1 MTPYTHGGDVLT
13 ARARFGG
20 DVLDCSANLNP
31 LGMPPAVQAGAAA
44 PAAGAAPAPHP
55 PGRAPPA
62 ARTPPPRGWPPAVP
76 AAAAAAAADS
86 ARYPDPLCRALRAAI
101 AAHDGV
107 APEQVLCG
115 GGAAELIFRLAY
127 ALRPR
132 RALITAPAFSEYE
145 EALTAAG
152 CAVTRH
158 PLRRENRF
166 DVDGGLLDVIAPGV
180 ELVFLCTPNNPTGR
194 LVDGALLRA
203 AAEQCR
209 AVGAVLAVDECF
221 LPLSDGAGPGLAPC
235 LAEHPNLLLLRAFT
249 KSYAMAGLRLGY
261 ALSANGGLLERMA
274 AAGPPWSVS
283 TPAQAAGLAAL
294 EQCSDWP
301 EKARALLASERP
313 ALSDG
318 LTALGLEVVP
328 GQANYLLFRAAGA
341 ADLKERMLMRGVLI
355 RSCANYHGL
364 GNDWYRV
371 CVGQAEQNRR
381 LLAALKEVL

>member
-1 MTPYTHGGDVLT
+1 M
-13 ARARFGG
+13 
-20 DVLDCSANLNP
+20 
-31 LGMPPAVQAGAAA
+31 
-44 PAAGAAPAPHP
+44 
-55 PGRAPPA
+55 
-62 ARTPPPRGWPPAVP
+62 
-76 AAAAAAAADS
+76 
-86 ARYPDPLCRALRAAI
+86 
-101 AAHDGV
+101 
-107 APEQVLCG
+107 APEQVLRRRG
-115 GGAAELIFRLAY
+115 GGADLPAGLRP
-127 ALRPR
+127 RPR
-132 RALITAPAFSEYE
+132 RALVTAPAFSEYE

-221 LPLSDGAGPGLAPC
+221 CLSDLRGAGLGTARFVHGAPQPLSPAGLHQELPPW
-235 LAEHPNLLLLRAFT
+235 RD
-249 KSYAMAGLRLGY
+249 LRLGY

-294 EQCSDWP
+294 EQCPDWP
-301 EKARALLASERP
+301 EKARTLLASERP

-318 LTALGLEVVP
+318 LAALGLEVVP

-341 ADLKERMLMRGVLI
+341 ADLNDRILTRGAAHRSAPTAAWERLVPGVRGTGGTKPAAAGRLKGSAVM
-355 RSCANYHGL
+355 ANAIMIQGTASNA
-364 GNDWYRV
+364 GKS
-371 CVGQAEQNRR
+371 
-381 LLAALKEVL
+381 LLAAGLCRIFCPGRL

>member
-31 LGMPPAVQAGAAA
+31 LGMPPAVQ
-44 PAAGAAPAPHP
+44 
-55 PGRAPPA
+55 
-62 ARTPPPRGWPPAVP
+62 

-209 AVGAVLAVDECF
+209 AVGAVLAVTCW
-221 LPLSDGAGPGLAPC
+221 
-235 LAEHPNLLLLRAFT
+235 
-249 KSYAMAGLRLGY
+249 
-261 ALSANGGLLERMA
+261 ALSPTGMA
-274 AAGPPWSVS
+274 A
-283 TPAQAAGLAAL
+283 
-294 EQCSDWP
+294 
-301 EKARALLASERP
+301 K
-313 ALSDG
+313 
-318 LTALGLEVVP
+318 LGLSP
-328 GQANYLLFRAAGA
+328 MPSHA
-341 ADLKERMLMRGVLI
+341 
-355 RSCANYHGL
+355 
-364 GNDWYRV
+364 
-371 CVGQAEQNRR
+371 
-381 LLAALKEVL
+381 

>member
-31 LGMPPAVQAGAAA
+31 LGMPPAVQ
-44 PAAGAAPAPHP
+44 
-55 PGRAPPA
+55 
-62 ARTPPPRGWPPAVP
+62 

-132 RALITAPAFSEYE
+132 RALVTAPAFSEYE

-294 EQCSDWP
+294 EQ
-301 EKARALLASERP
+301 
-313 ALSDG
+313 
-318 LTALGLEVVP
+318 
-328 GQANYLLFRAAGA
+328 QMN
-341 ADLKERMLMRGVLI
+341 
-355 RSCANYHGL
+355 
-364 GNDWYRV
+364 
-371 CVGQAEQNRR
+371 
-381 LLAALKEVL
+381 

>member
-1 MTPYTHGGDVLT
+1 MVFHTQSPEETK
-13 ARARFGG
+13 
-20 DVLDCSANLNP
+20 
-31 LGMPPAVQAGAAA
+31 AAA
-44 PAAGAAPAPHP
+44 
-55 PGRAPPA
+55 RQ
-62 ARTPPPRGWPPAVP
+62 
-76 AAAAAAAADS
+76 
-86 ARYPDPLCRALRAAI
+86 
-101 AAHDGV
+101 V
-107 APEQVLCG
+107 A
-115 GGAAELIFRLAY
+115 
-127 ALRPR
+127 
-132 RALITAPAFSEYE
+132 
-145 EALTAAG
+145 
-152 CAVTRH
+152 
-158 PLRRENRF
+158 
-166 DVDGGLLDVIAPGV
+166 
-180 ELVFLCTPNNPTGR
+180 
-194 LVDGALLRA
+194 ALLRPGDLIA
-203 AAEQCR
+203 YRGGMGAGKTTFTAGLAQGLGSGAWVSSPTFALVHQYDGPIPLCHFDMFRITSLEDLYSTGFFDYLDQ
-209 AVGAVLAVDECF
+209 GAVLAVDECF

-294 EQCSDWP
+294 EQCPDWP
-301 EKARALLASERP
+301 EKARTLLASERP

-318 LTALGLEVVP
+318 LAALGLEVVP

>member
-1 MTPYTHGGDVLT
+1 M
-13 ARARFGG
+13 
-20 DVLDCSANLNP
+20 
-31 LGMPPAVQAGAAA
+31 
-44 PAAGAAPAPHP
+44 
-55 PGRAPPA
+55 
-62 ARTPPPRGWPPAVP
+62 
-76 AAAAAAAADS
+76 
-86 ARYPDPLCRALRAAI
+86 
-101 AAHDGV
+101 
-107 APEQVLCG
+107 
-115 GGAAELIFRLAY
+115 
-127 ALRPR
+127 
-132 RALITAPAFSEYE
+132 
-145 EALTAAG
+145 
-152 CAVTRH
+152 
-158 PLRRENRF
+158 
-166 DVDGGLLDVIAPGV
+166 
-180 ELVFLCTPNNPTGR
+180 
-194 LVDGALLRA
+194 
-203 AAEQCR
+203 
-209 AVGAVLAVDECF
+209 
-221 LPLSDGAGPGLAPC
+221 
-235 LAEHPNLLLLRAFT
+235 LLRAFT

>member
-1 MTPYTHGGDVLT
+1 MLFRSADIEQRAKTKGVLEKRVELPVQDFQTLCKMAKASGKLQAENRSLWMQLQQSTVREQELGQRLRRCEEQLDAVLT
-13 ARARFGG
+13 ETRPYRE
-20 DVLDCSANLNP
+20 
-31 LGMPPAVQAGAAA
+31 AV
-44 PAAGAAPAPHP
+44 
-55 PGRAPPA
+55 R
-62 ARTPPPRGWPPAVP
+62 
-76 AAAAAAAADS
+76 
-86 ARYPDPLCRALRAAI
+86 
-101 AAHDGV
+101 V

>member
-1 MTPYTHGGDVLT
+1 MRAAVT
-13 ARARFGG
+13 AFTGRGSR
-20 DVLDCSANLNP
+20 L
-31 LGMPPAVQAGAAA
+31 AAK
-44 PAAGAAPAPHP
+44 
-55 PGRAPPA
+55 
-62 ARTPPPRGWPPAVP
+62 
-76 AAAAAAAADS
+76 
-86 ARYPDPLCRALRAAI
+86 LLEALRAAGWEASAWIPGKYMDESLASAGCLANPLALSDWMEARMREETGAFVFVGACGI
-101 AAHDGV
+101 AVRVV
-107 APEQVLCG
+107 APWVNHKSTD
-115 GGAAELIFRLAY
+115 
-127 ALRPR
+127 P
-132 RALITAPAFSEYE
+132 
-145 EALTAAG
+145 
-152 CAVTRH
+152 
-158 PLRRENRF
+158 
-166 DVDGGLLDVIAPGV
+166 
-180 ELVFLCTPNNPTGR
+180 
-194 LVDGALLRA
+194 
-203 AAEQCR
+203 
-209 AVGAVLAVDECF
+209 AVLAVDECF
-221 LPLSDGAGPGLAPC
+221 LPLAAGAGPGLAPC

-294 EQCSDWP
+294 EQCPDWP
-301 EKARALLASERP
+301 EKARTLLASERP

-318 LTALGLEVVP
+318 LAALGLEVVP

>member
-1 MTPYTHGGDVLT
+1 MARFEHGGDTYGCPPDLLDCSINLNPMGAPGPVLEG
-13 ARARFGG
+13 ACRA
-20 DVLDCSANLNP
+20 VLDC
-31 LGMPPAVQAGAAA
+31 
-44 PAAGAAPAPHP
+44 
-55 PGRAPPA
+55 
-62 ARTPPPRGWPPAVP
+62 
-76 AAAAAAAADS
+76 
-86 ARYPDPLCRALRAAI
+86 ARYPDPACRGLRRAI
-101 AAHDGV
+101 ARRDGV
-107 APEQVLCG
+107 EEDQILCG
-115 GGAAELIFRLAY
+115 NGASDLIYRMALACKLRQ
-127 ALRPR
+127 ALLLAPTFSEYR
-132 RALITAPAFSEYE
+132 RALEGVGCQIREHRLE
-145 EALTAAG
+145 ERTGFLPG
-152 CAVTRH
+152 
-158 PLRRENRF
+158 E
-166 DVDGGLLDVIAPGV
+166 DLLEAIVPGV
-180 ELVFLCTPNNPTGR
+180 DLVFLCDPNNPTGR

-294 EQCSDWP
+294 EQCPDWP
-301 EKARALLASERP
+301 EKARTLLASERP

-318 LTALGLEVVP
+318 LAALGLEVVP